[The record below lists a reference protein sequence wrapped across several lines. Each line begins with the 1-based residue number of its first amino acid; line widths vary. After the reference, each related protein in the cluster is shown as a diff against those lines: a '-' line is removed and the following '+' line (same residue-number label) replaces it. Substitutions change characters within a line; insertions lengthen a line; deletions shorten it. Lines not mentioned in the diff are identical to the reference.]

1 MRVIKGE
8 KMTRD
13 VLVKISGMQF
23 DVQDEAIEL
32 TVPGSYYM
40 KNNKH
45 YVLFEEQPE
54 DNGPVTKNIVKFDHA
69 FFEITKKG
77 GNNSYMRFDKNR
89 KNSTVY
95 RTLVGPIQIGVL
107 THDFLIEEKE
117 REIAVK
123 VKYALDINYK
133 FVSECEVDF
142 RVQARSEAAGIKE
155 EYMG

>member
-1 MRVIKGE
+1 
-8 KMTRD
+8 MTKD

-32 TVPGSYYM
+32 TVPGNYYM
-40 KNNKH
+40 KKNKH

-54 DNGPVTKNIVKFDHA
+54 DNGPVTKNIVKFDHT
-69 FFEITKKG
+69 FFEIMKKG
-77 GNNSYMRFDKNR
+77 GNNSYMRFDKNK

-95 RTLVGPIQIGVL
+95 QTLVGPIQVGVL
-107 THDFLIEEKE
+107 THEFLMEEGE
-117 REIAVK
+117 QEIAVK

-142 RVQARSEAAGIKE
+142 KVQARSEVAGVKE
-155 EYMG
+155 ECRE

>member
-1 MRVIKGE
+1 
-8 KMTRD
+8 MTKD

-32 TVPGSYYM
+32 TVPGNYYM

-54 DNGPVTKNIVKFDHA
+54 DNGPVTKNIVKFDNT
-69 FFEITKKG
+69 FFEIMKKG
-77 GNNSYMRFDKNR
+77 GNNSYMRFDKNK

-95 RTLVGPIQIGVL
+95 QTLVGPIQVGVL
-107 THDFLIEEKE
+107 THEFLIEEGE
-117 REIAVK
+117 QEIAVK

-142 RVQARSEAAGIKE
+142 KVQARSEVVGVKE
-155 EYMG
+155 ECEE